1 MVYESVAERR
11 SRKRR
16 EREREAGSK
25 WGVGASSHMRKKNK
39 GFSVRSVVD
48 VGKGEKE
55 KEEAC

>member
-1 MVYESVAERR
+1 MVYESVAERG

-16 EREREAGSK
+16 EREKEAGSK
-25 WGVGASSHMRKKNK
+25 WGVEASTHMREKNR